1 MTMVNIIW
9 VAMTVIGIIFAV
21 VNGTISEVNE
31 AIFKGA
37 SEAVTICIGLISVLV
52 FWLGLMR
59 IAQEAGLLEK
69 LSKLFRPI
77 VSRLF
82 PEVPVNHPAM
92 GYMLSNM
99 IANMFGLGN
108 AATPMGIK
116 AMEQLKELNDGKTSA
131 SRSMITF
138 LAINTASVTL
148 IPTTVI
154 AIRMTYKSA
163 NPTEIVGPTL
173 IVTVTSAIGAV
184 LIDRYFYY
192 RRVKKGGV
200 DK

>member
-1 MTMVNIIW
+1 MVNIIW
-9 VAMTVIGIIFAV
+9 VAMTIIGIIFAV

-69 LSKLFRPI
+69 LSKLFRP
-77 VSRLF
+77 VVRRLF
-82 PEVPVNHPAM
+82 PEVPVEHPAM
-92 GYMLSNM
+92 GYILSNM

-116 AMEQLKELNDGKTSA
+116 AMEQLRELNGGKTSA

-138 LAINTASVTL
+138 LAINTSSLTL

-154 AIRMTYKSA
+154 AIRMTYEST
-163 NPTEIVGPTL
+163 NPTEIVGTTL
-173 IVTVTSAIGAV
+173 IATICSTIGAI

-192 RRVKKGGV
+192 RRMKKGGLE
-200 DK
+200 K